1 MNNYITISLKALKS
15 GQFDLYHSL
24 DNNFVGSDKLFA
36 NDYGA
41 VLCADDVNK
50 YYRGPERFSI
60 CLKDVNGN
68 PIVGENVIININGVD
83 YKKVSDDKGTASL
96 AINLDSGEYIVKV
109 SYNGRF
115 GSDSKK
121 ANVKVYETISGN
133 DIVKMFRNETQFY
146 AKFIDSSGNPLA
158 KRAVTFNINGVFYTR
173 NTDDS
178 GYAKLNINLR
188 PGTYNLT
195 AYNPVNNEKK
205 GFNITVKALICE
217 NHDIVKYY
225 KNSTQYTAKV
235 YDKDGSLAIGKN
247 VIFNINGVFYK
258 RTVDENGTVTLNINL
273 SPGKYIVTAIYEGC
287 DVGNNVVV
295 KSVLLTDDLSMKFK
309 DGSKFNATV
318 LDGQGKP
325 LANQTVIFNINGVF
339 YNKTTADDGVAS
351 LNIRLLRGEY
361 IITSIWNSYQIGNK
375 ITIS

>member
-1 MNNYITISLKALKS
+1 MLSLIHI
-15 GQFDLYHSL
+15 Y
-24 DNNFVGSDKLFA
+24 
-36 NDYGA
+36 
-41 VLCADDVNK
+41 
-50 YYRGPERFSI
+50 
-60 CLKDVNGN
+60 
-68 PIVGENVIININGVD
+68 INGVD
-83 YKKVSDDKGTASL
+83 YKKVSDDKGAASL
-96 AINLDSGEYIVKV
+96 AVNLESGEYPAKV
-109 SYNGRF
+109 TYNGRF
-115 GSDSKK
+115 GSDSKEVNI
-121 ANVKVYETISGN
+121 NVSKTIESN
-133 DIVKMFRNETQFY
+133 DIVKMFRNATQYY
-146 AKFIDSSGNPLA
+146 AKFIDTSGNPLA
-158 KRAVTFNINGVFYTR
+158 NRAVTFNINGVFYTR
-173 NTDDS
+173 DTDDS

-188 PGTYNLT
+188 PGTYILT

-235 YDKDGSLAIGKN
+235 YDKDGSLAVGKT
-247 VIFNINGVFYK
+247 VTFNINGVFYN

-273 SPGKYIVTAIYEGC
+273 NPGKYIVTAIYEGY

-339 YNKTTADDGVAS
+339 YNKTTADNGVAS
-351 LNIRLLRGEY
+351 LNINLLKGKY
-361 IITSIWNSYQIGNK
+361 IITSTWNSYQVGNK

>member
-1 MNNYITISLKALKS
+1 M
-15 GQFDLYHSL
+15 
-24 DNNFVGSDKLFA
+24 
-36 NDYGA
+36 
-41 VLCADDVNK
+41 
-50 YYRGPERFSI
+50 
-60 CLKDVNGN
+60 
-68 PIVGENVIININGVD
+68 
-83 YKKVSDDKGTASL
+83 
-96 AINLDSGEYIVKV
+96 
-109 SYNGRF
+109 
-115 GSDSKK
+115 
-121 ANVKVYETISGN
+121 
-133 DIVKMFRNETQFY
+133 
-146 AKFIDSSGNPLA
+146 
-158 KRAVTFNINGVFYTR
+158 FYTR

-188 PGTYNLT
+188 PGTYILT

-247 VIFNINGVFYK
+247 VTFNINGVFYK

-273 SPGKYIVTAIYEGC
+273 NPGKYIVTAIYEGY

-318 LDGQGKP
+318 LDGQGKL
-325 LANQTVIFNINGVF
+325 LANQTVIFNVNGVF
-339 YNKTTADDGVAS
+339 YNKTTADNGVAS

>member
-50 YYRGPERFSI
+50 YYKGPERFSI

-146 AKFIDSSGNPLA
+146 AKFIDSSGNPL
-158 KRAVTFNINGVFYTR
+158 
-173 NTDDS
+173 
-178 GYAKLNINLR
+178 
-188 PGTYNLT
+188 
-195 AYNPVNNEKK
+195 
-205 GFNITVKALICE
+205 TVCF
-217 NHDIVKYY
+217 
-225 KNSTQYTAKV
+225 TQ
-235 YDKDGSLAIGKN
+235 
-247 VIFNINGVFYK
+247 
-258 RTVDENGTVTLNINL
+258 ETLMIQVMQN
-273 SPGKYIVTAIYEGC
+273 
-287 DVGNNVVV
+287 
-295 KSVLLTDDLSMKFK
+295 
-309 DGSKFNATV
+309 
-318 LDGQGKP
+318 
-325 LANQTVIFNINGVF
+325 
-339 YNKTTADDGVAS
+339 
-351 LNIRLLRGEY
+351 
-361 IITSIWNSYQIGNK
+361 
-375 ITIS
+375 